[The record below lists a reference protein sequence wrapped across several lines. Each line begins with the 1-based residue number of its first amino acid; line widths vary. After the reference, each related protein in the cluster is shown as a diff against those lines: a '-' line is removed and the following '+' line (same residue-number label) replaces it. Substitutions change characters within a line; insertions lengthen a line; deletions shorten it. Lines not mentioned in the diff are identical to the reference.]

1 MGLVIQSFNFD
12 SIKNNGDKNSNI
24 NNNNNN
30 SRRNN
35 NAASSSNQNNKT
47 PLLDN
52 IQAESIESDHE

>member
-35 NAASSSNQNNKT
+35 NAASSNQNNKT

>member
-35 NAASSSNQNNKT
+35 NTASSSNQNNKT

>member
-24 NNNNNN
+24 NNNNN
-30 SRRNN
+30 SRRNNN

>member
-24 NNNNNN
+24 NNNN
-30 SRRNN
+30 SRRNNN